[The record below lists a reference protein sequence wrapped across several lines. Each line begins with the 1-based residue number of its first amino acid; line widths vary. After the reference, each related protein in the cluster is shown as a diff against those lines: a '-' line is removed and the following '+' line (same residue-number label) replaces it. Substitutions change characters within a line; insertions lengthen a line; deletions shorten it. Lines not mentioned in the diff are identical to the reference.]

1 MKKTTTLD
9 MGEISRAELIAFFEN
24 LKAVHQADQSYQ
36 GPNWQAE
43 VGPETLAPLGSL
55 FIRRVKVHIDGDEVA
70 VNDLVTAIR
79 QAFMRC
85 GG

>member
-24 LKAVHQADQSYQ
+24 LKAVPQADQSYQ
-36 GPNWQAE
+36 GPGWHAE
-43 VGPETLAPLGSL
+43 VGPETLEPLGSL
-55 FIRRVKVHIDGDEVA
+55 FIRRVKVHIDGDPAA
-70 VNDLVTAIR
+70 VSDLVAGIR